1 MTTAAPAHI
10 AGLGVSRSAEKRVG
24 RWPSE
29 MPRRN
34 EAQGRP
40 RDVDEMHGPGMS
52 DCQRP
57 DERPRCNGLH
67 TCSGVP
73 RAVFIPHRHPT
84 LDGAT
89 SPSFVGSIACTVSWQ
104 VLIGDPPPYNQPLSM
119 APAGGQRP
127 DGSPMTMLS
136 YAPGALA
143 SPHSV
148 QFPGVE
154 NSEPSPVQDASW
166 ESTGVP
172 AVLPWT
178 GRLCNV
184 DSKTP
189 AVNLHASPCCRTH
202 YLCTSSPEAVG
213 GPRTHRHYSTWDEP
227 LWCFSG
233 NQGLL
238 PQRW

>member
-1 MTTAAPAHI
+1 MTLLVDPPLRWQKGGFDVLFQWPGIKDHWILLSPISSRDWISAARDTDSSHMTTAAPAHI

-184 DSKTP
+184 DSK
-189 AVNLHASPCCRTH
+189 SR
-202 YLCTSSPEAVG
+202 
-213 GPRTHRHYSTWDEP
+213 
-227 LWCFSG
+227 
-233 NQGLL
+233 
-238 PQRW
+238 